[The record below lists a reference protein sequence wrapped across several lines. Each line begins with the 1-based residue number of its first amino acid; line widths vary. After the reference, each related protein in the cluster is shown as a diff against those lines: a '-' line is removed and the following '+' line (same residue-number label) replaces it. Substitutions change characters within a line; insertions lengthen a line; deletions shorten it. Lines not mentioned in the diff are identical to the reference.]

1 MWGPFLNQ
9 NEPTHTQKQREL
21 MYLAPPSGRFSF
33 SSEPSTSSVAFL
45 FFSNTIAL
53 VLLKKWGSMSLRR
66 LSDISIPMRFSY
78 ALASLSLAY
87 EQISYNESFDNLSH
101 VT

>member
-1 MWGPFLNQ
+1 
-9 NEPTHTQKQREL
+9 
-21 MYLAPPSGRFSF
+21 
-33 SSEPSTSSVAFL
+33 
-45 FFSNTIAL
+45 
-53 VLLKKWGSMSLRR
+53 MSLRR

-87 EQISYNESFDNLSH
+87 DQISYNEYFDNLSH